1 MPRIRT
7 IKPEFFSNEEIG
19 NLPPEARLLFVGL
32 WTLADREG
40 RLQDRPMR
48 IGAQLFPYDDWSI
61 GALLQQLD
69 QAGLI
74 LRYELYGKKCIQ
86 IINFTKH
93 QNPHPKE
100 TNYGLPPPVKHFT
113 EITGNSTE
121 VTEIQPP
128 CPVDSHVLSMG
139 NGPIDY
145 GLSPPTPS
153 QQESAETAPAERPR
167 ETKTSERESKSRFS
181 LKECEQ
187 YAASL
192 KGIKQPKAYG
202 KTIWR
207 SAEADDEIAEFQGS
221 LGNTGK
227 LMKKQPDKP
236 VDVAAMQRLADE
248 LEKMELKE
256 QAAAVRAG
264 IEASK

>member
-19 NLPPEARLLFVGL
+19 NLPAEARLLFIGL

-48 IGAQLFPYDDWSI
+48 IGAQLFPYDAWAIAS
-61 GALLQQLD
+61 LLEELD
-69 QAGLI
+69 RVGLI
-74 LRYELYGKKCIQ
+74 ARYEAEGTKCIQ

-100 TNYGLPPPVKHFT
+100 TRYGLPPPLKHFT

-128 CPVDSHVLSMG
+128 CPVDSHVLTMDSL
-139 NGPIDY
+139 DH

-153 QQESAETAPAERPR
+153 QPPAEQ
-167 ETKTSERESKSRFS
+167 KTSERASGSRFS
-181 LKECEQ
+181 LKECVR
-187 YAASL
+187 YAKSL
-192 KGIKQPKAYG
+192 KSIKSPEAFGKA
-202 KTIWR
+202 IWR
-207 SAEADDEIAEFQGS
+207 SGDQDDEIAAHQAGHS
-221 LGNTGK
+221 GNP
-227 LMKKQPDKP
+227 MKKAPDKP
-236 VDVAAMQRLADE
+236 VDVAEMQRLADD
-248 LEKMELKE
+248 LDAMEHHE
-256 QAAAVRAG
+256 AAKALRAS